1 MSESSTKPTTETVE
15 PDERDL
21 LTRLTDAGEEAM
33 GWIRTEVPGGKRAM
47 QAASELRARVDELAK
62 RVSGMDEIEQR
73 VAALE
78 AEVAGLRKAEKP
90 APKPKAT

>member
-1 MSESSTKPTTETVE
+1 MSESSTKPTSETVE

-33 GWIRTEVPGGKRAM
+33 GWIRTDVPGAKRAL
-47 QAASELRARVDELAK
+47 QAASDLRARVDELAK
-62 RVSGMDEIEQR
+62 RVSGMDELEQR

-78 AEVAGLRKAEKP
+78 EQLAGLRKAEKA
-90 APKPKAT
+90 APKPKA